1 MACDGELT
9 VARVDCWQRD
19 KVQPLLRSPKKSE
32 LERSASLLSSGSAF
46 KEERSLWQR
55 LVRLTPLEEIETKGL
70 RECLRVVAP
79 AMLVVLSWTYVVL
92 ANVNMVRTPVSP

>member
-1 MACDGELT
+1 MAFDGELT
-9 VARVDCWQRD
+9 VARVDRWQRD